1 MYLSRPVRKHS
12 FFVLVVSLLLLP
24 ACKQEEKPITA
35 EEVKLFAQKLE
46 STVER
51 RDPVFFNEAIDRHE
65 LTRRAGLTDSK
76 KAKEFGA
83 GMRQAS
89 NMGTKIINSLSKEAT
104 YELVKQYEKDGKYHI
119 IFRLYDDGSI
129 NYHDMELIRKK
140 SDLMI
145 ADIFIYT
152 TGEPMSTTIRE
163 IYNQFA
169 GIMDQ
174 AGSNKWINSM
184 PKIREKINEEEYEEA
199 YELFMQIP
207 EEGRKGKAFRI
218 VFVEICSGLDE
229 EKHQKA
235 IDDLLAAY
243 PDEANMQLILIDAY
257 FIRKEYDKV
266 LDAINAVDRMIDK
279 DPFLDYYRYLCHN
292 IMKNDTKAKE
302 HLLLV
307 ARNYP
312 KFPDAQLELAATY
325 IEEEKHDS
333 ARMIV
338 RDYKLRKSFPQERLD
353 DLLAAYPDFRIE

>member
-1 MYLSRPVRKHS
+1 MYLSRPV
-12 FFVLVVSLLLLP
+12 FINAIIVLALSLLVLP

-35 EEVKLFAQKLE
+35 EEVKFFAQKLE

-51 RDPVFFNEAIDRHE
+51 RDPVFFNEAVDRHE
-65 LTRRAGLTDSK
+65 LTRRAGLTGSR
-76 KAKEFGA
+76 KAKEFA
-83 GMRQAS
+83 SGMRQAS
-89 NMGTKIINSLSKEAT
+89 NMGTKIVNSLSKAAT
-104 YELVKQYEKDGKYHI
+104 YELVKQYEKDGKHHV

-140 SDLMI
+140 GELKI

-169 GIMDQ
+169 GIVEEP
-174 AGSNKWINSM
+174 GSDKWLSTM
-184 PKIREKINEEEYEEA
+184 PKIREKINEEEYQEA
-199 YELFMQIP
+199 YDLFMEIP
-207 EEGRKGKAFRI
+207 EKGRKGKAFRI
-218 VFVEICSGLDE
+218 VYVEICSGLDE
-229 EKHQKA
+229 EQHQKA
-235 IDDLLAAY
+235 IDELLAAY

-266 LDAINAVDRMIDK
+266 LGAINAVDKMIDK

-292 IMKNDTKAKE
+292 IMENDAKAKE

-307 ARNYP
+307 AKNYP

-325 IEEEKHDS
+325 IEEEKYDS

-338 RDYKLRKSFPQERLD
+338 RDYKLRKSFPQERLN
-353 DLLAAYPDFRIE
+353 DLLAAYPDFTIE